1 RWQVGTVAAHVFELA
16 QLHRVAFGIVDD
28 CDPHVI
34 LPLDDV
40 GISAKDTARPF
51 QLPGDGLYIAH
62 EHAEESPARSRQQ
75 VMVGTVARMVEA
87 EALKKLEAFAKWALQ
102 LNDPISVAAVSDR
115 LRLARLHLPS
125 GHQSQTKGFHVERQ
139 ALLDALHAESK
150 LQGSRHDHAPTS
162 IHCQAYGLSDAGP
175 YAVTQSMVRQ
185 SADIAQ
191 GFLFPWSAQ
200 AAWIRRGPGTR
211 GPPDTGRAACR

>member
-1 RWQVGTVAAHVFELA
+1 KAVRIDWQSSCPAMARAMRIKVVRTEILPPGRSLRIASITASCPMSSRWQVGTVAAHVFELA

-34 LPLDDV
+34 LPLDEV
-40 GISAKDTARPF
+40 GISAKATARPF

-102 LNDPISVAAVSDR
+102 LNDPISVAAVSD
-115 LRLARLHLPS
+115 
-125 GHQSQTKGFHVERQ
+125 
-139 ALLDALHAESK
+139 
-150 LQGSRHDHAPTS
+150 
-162 IHCQAYGLSDAGP
+162 
-175 YAVTQSMVRQ
+175 
-185 SADIAQ
+185 
-191 GFLFPWSAQ
+191 
-200 AAWIRRGPGTR
+200 
-211 GPPDTGRAACR
+211 